1 MDGKYISAL
10 INFADWTNKE
20 NCPVSEVIE
29 YARKRA
35 KDMNMSVE
43 DYLDTYSGQWFL
55 YLALGLI

>member
-1 MDGKYISAL
+1 MNGKYISAL

-43 DYLDTYSGQWFL
+43 DYLDTYSGQWF
-55 YLALGLI
+55 YI